1 MLCQNPRRLENG
13 FYIRYF
19 LESISDTCVEE
30 IRFAFNL
37 RRLTDLDG
45 LDIPNWLSCLRGGRF
60 AQLSKLKYR
69 FVLEEDDGHLENT
82 SAKIVEYVLVKHEGW
97 DKQHIIAVEIIRS
110 KSLFYRYLIWP
121 YRLLWPLIKILLP
134 RYTT

>member
-1 MLCQNPRRLENG
+1 M
-13 FYIRYF
+13 
-19 LESISDTCVEE
+19 
-30 IRFAFNL
+30 
-37 RRLTDLDG
+37 DLDG
-45 LDIPNWLSCLRGGRF
+45 LDIPNWLSCFRGGRF
-60 AQLSKLKYR
+60 AKLSKLKYR